1 MEQQTETTSYGTGL
15 QIIAPNSLELRLSDN
30 ERHYS
35 FLKQLTFDGA
45 PLNCAMENNDNI
57 PAIRTVVNN
66 YRHFIPLF
74 PEIEHF
80 ILHYLYTGINTDF
93 PECPKNGR
101 LPANRYI
108 GEDYIYRHIKREI
121 ERNDFTCDEE
131 EQDGVFGIH
140 FKANYPYG
148 SIDYGFLPYSM
159 ETLEQ
164 KLEQT
169 EPFKFICEPCDIPEL
184 NNTELATEQVY
195 IKENQRLSDIFPD
208 GIPANTII
216 DKTVCGI
223 GATYLEIHTD
233 RDSIIIEPNVPVIIG
248 KMKQHSQIIGVFSEK
263 IKQKDIIDKVRN
275 TQGHVK
281 IMTTPDSY
289 NKVTGALKSIGI
301 DYRNSYFLLFDE
313 CEKLVSDI
321 DYRPNMALPI
331 SDFFKFTNKAMV
343 SATPIVVNDPRFA
356 EQNFKIIKV
365 RPEYDHR
372 QVIELKPTTN
382 NVNAMLRKTLERI
395 GDEPMKCI
403 FYNSVTGIRDLI
415 DYLGIVDKSN
425 IYCSTESSKELKR
438 SGYNVYDSI
447 TDKMNRY
454 NFFTSRFY
462 SAVDIVLDEK
472 PAVIMLTKV
481 HKTVKG
487 KMPYSLID
495 PETEAIQIAGRFRN
509 GISRY
514 IHITDTDNNLDY
526 VDREFLEHRLQGEH
540 QGYLKL
546 LQLCRDTEDM
556 GEKLALEQ
564 ARTRTDYYVN
574 GFTNDKGDINYFRY
588 NNAYIDERLKMIYRY
603 PAHLYKAYQ
612 RTGSFNVASESEYA
626 IMTEEEKKKLKD
638 TNIPKAER
646 IANLF
651 ECYKKITETDEYTGW
666 LYLNQYIDE
675 LKHDFPLYLEAFS
688 TIGYAKVK
696 ELNFKDSDITTA
708 VNDFKYRRDTTQPKV
723 QEAVYDAFTENTAYK
738 TSEIKS
744 KLKEIYDKAGLKL
757 HRRPQGQDICQYFE
771 ATERR
776 SGNARG
782 WLLGKKL
789 ELEDE

>member
-1 MEQQTETTSYGTGL
+1 
-15 QIIAPNSLELRLSDN
+15 
-30 ERHYS
+30 
-35 FLKQLTFDGA
+35 
-45 PLNCAMENNDNI
+45 
-57 PAIRTVVNN
+57 
-66 YRHFIPLF
+66 
-74 PEIEHF
+74 
-80 ILHYLYTGINTDF
+80 
-93 PECPKNGR
+93 
-101 LPANRYI
+101 
-108 GEDYIYRHIKREI
+108 
-121 ERNDFTCDEE
+121 
-131 EQDGVFGIH
+131 
-140 FKANYPYG
+140 
-148 SIDYGFLPYSM
+148 
-159 ETLEQ
+159 
-164 KLEQT
+164 
-169 EPFKFICEPCDIPEL
+169 
-184 NNTELATEQVY
+184 
-195 IKENQRLSDIFPD
+195 
-208 GIPANTII
+208 
-216 DKTVCGI
+216 
-223 GATYLEIHTD
+223 
-233 RDSIIIEPNVPVIIG
+233 
-248 KMKQHSQIIGVFSEK
+248 
-263 IKQKDIIDKVRN
+263 
-275 TQGHVK
+275 
-281 IMTTPDSY
+281 
-289 NKVTGALKSIGI
+289 
-301 DYRNSYFLLFDE
+301 
-313 CEKLVSDI
+313 
-321 DYRPNMALPI
+321 
-331 SDFFKFTNKAMV
+331 
-343 SATPIVVNDPRFA
+343 
-356 EQNFKIIKV
+356 
-365 RPEYDHR
+365 
-372 QVIELKPTTN
+372 
-382 NVNAMLRKTLERI
+382 
-395 GDEPMKCI
+395 
-403 FYNSVTGIRDLI
+403 
-415 DYLGIVDKSN
+415 
-425 IYCSTESSKELKR
+425 
-438 SGYNVYDSI
+438 
-447 TDKMNRY
+447 MNRY